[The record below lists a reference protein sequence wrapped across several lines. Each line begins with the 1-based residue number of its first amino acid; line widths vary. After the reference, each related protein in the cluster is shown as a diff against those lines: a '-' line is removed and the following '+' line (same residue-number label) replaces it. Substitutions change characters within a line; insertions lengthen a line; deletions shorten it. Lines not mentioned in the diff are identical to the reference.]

1 MLRVQCFGRITI
13 LKLSNHLSMYHNTEH
28 GTRNAEHGTQ
38 NFKLQTLQTSNSM
51 ITYSFLQHYWWF
63 LISLLGGILAFLLFV
78 QGGQSMLFSLSKT
91 DDERRLLVNALGRKW
106 EFTFTTLVTFGG
118 AFFASFPLFYSTSF
132 GGAYWVWMAILF
144 CFIIQAVSY
153 EFQSKPGNV
162 YGKTTYQAFLFIN
175 GLLGTFLIGVAL
187 ATFFTGSDFIVN
199 KGNITHQLA
208 PVISSW
214 GNEWH
219 GLEALLNVRNL
230 MLGLAVFF
238 LARSLAV
245 LFFINRL
252 NHPVLE
258 ARSRKYLWYNAIPFV
273 VFFLIFVIWTLFS
286 EGYAVDAATGS
297 ITLEKYKYFTNLI
310 EMPVILFSFLA
321 GVVAVLAG
329 VIGTWISPSFKSGI
343 WFSGVGTVVTVCSLL
358 LITGYN
364 NTSFYPSI
372 NLQSSLTIFNAS
384 SSEFTLRAMSLV
396 SLFIPVV
403 LLYIF
408 FAWRA
413 MEKKR
418 IDIEDVDNDEH
429 AY

>member
-1 MLRVQCFGRITI
+1 
-13 LKLSNHLSMYHNTEH
+13 
-28 GTRNAEHGTQ
+28 
-38 NFKLQTLQTSNSM
+38 M

-63 LISLLGGILAFLLFV
+63 IISLLAGILSFLLFV

-91 DDERRLLVNALGRKW
+91 EDERRLLVNILGRKW
-106 EFTFTTLVTFGG
+106 EYTFTTLVTFGG

-162 YGKTTYQAFLFIN
+162 FGTNTYRAFLFIN
-175 GLLGTFLIGVAL
+175 GLLGTFLLGVAI

-199 KGNITHQLA
+199 KTNITQQLA

-230 MLGLAVFF
+230 CFGFAVFF
-238 LARSLAV
+238 LARTLAV

-252 NHPVLE
+252 NHEVLE
-258 ARSRKYLWYNAIPFV
+258 ARSRKYLSYNAIPFV

-286 EGYAVDAATGS
+286 EGYAVNPATG
-297 ITLEKYKYFTNLI
+297 IVTLEKYKYFSNLM
-310 EMPVILFSFLA
+310 EMPVILIFFLL

-329 VIGTWISPSFKSGI
+329 IIGTFIYPTFRIGI
-343 WFSGVGTVVTVCSLL
+343 WFSGIGTIVTVCNLL
-358 LITGYN
+358 LTAGYN
-364 NTSFYPSI
+364 NTSFYPSTH
-372 NLQSSLTIFNAS
+372 LQSSLTIFNAS
-384 SSEFTLRAMSLV
+384 SSEFTLNAMSVV

-403 LLYIF
+403 VVYIF

-418 IDIEDVDNDEH
+418 IDIEDVNNDEH